1 MKINSVKLLSEYEKA
16 YYFATLYYEMLEATE
31 DLFMVG
37 DETELT
43 RYSKEIFILNMVKE
57 IEQHDPYKDEE
68 ILKNLE
74 WHLDLLED
82 YKNTIGSVEEN
93 TGVSVDELIDKV
105 EYLKSLYFGKEIK
118 QHGKLPCCEEN
129 A

>member
-1 MKINSVKLLSEYEKA
+1 MNMKLDAEYEKT
-16 YYFATLYYEMLEATE
+16 YYFAALFYEMLEATE
-31 DLFMVG
+31 NLFMVG
-37 DETELT
+37 DETELN
-43 RYSKEIFILNMVKE
+43 RYSKEMFILNMVKE
-57 IEQHDPYKDEE
+57 IEQQDPYKDEE

-93 TGVSVDELIDKV
+93 TGVSVEELIDKV

-118 QHGKLPCCEEN
+118 LHGKLPCSEEN
-129 A
+129 T